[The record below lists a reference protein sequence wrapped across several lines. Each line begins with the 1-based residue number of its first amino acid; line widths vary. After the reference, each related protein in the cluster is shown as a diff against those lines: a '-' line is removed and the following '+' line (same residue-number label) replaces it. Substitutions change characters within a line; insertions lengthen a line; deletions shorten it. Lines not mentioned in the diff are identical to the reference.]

1 MLPSI
6 LARQVR
12 AGVEDQLRASF
23 SPSTKAFENIIESFL
38 DEPEALIKGPW
49 LSLDMP
55 FRRSERAEE
64 FFPDVPL
71 GFRPYRHQERAF
83 ERLSGIRP
91 KSTLVATGTG
101 SGKTECFLL
110 PVLDSCAK
118 AKGEPGIKAIIIYP
132 MNALATD
139 QARRIAKLIDK
150 NPRLKGLRAGIY
162 ADERPQNASSVMTPT
177 WIIDSRD
184 ALVKNPPDILLTN
197 YKMLDYMLVRPEE
210 REIWEKNR
218 PDTLRHLIVDELHT
232 FDGAQGTD
240 LASLIRRLKDRLKM
254 RSGDLCCVGT
264 SATLGG
270 PEAIEDLVAYAREIF
285 DEPFDASS
293 VVLEDRQ
300 SVNEYLED
308 IQITA
313 LDVPAEDQITA
324 LVRKTDD
331 LTPEELVRLAFG
343 FWLKAQ
349 PPRDVSATD
358 WRVSLG
364 HMLDGHVFFQTL
376 LKILKGRPRSYTDIK
391 EEFRRNKLYRGL
403 GDDHLDA
410 LIDTLTAL
418 IAHARRIYPDAVDE
432 SGKPIPMPFFNVR
445 HQLWLRELRR
455 MVANVG
461 TTPRLQHHDD
471 LGFEEQQRA
480 LPVIHCRA
488 CGGAGW
494 ATVTPNDERRPLG
507 AELQEVYSAYFGYS
521 DRLRFIF
528 RESPVPRIK
537 RRVVGQTRSAWLC
550 TECLVPHYGET
561 CPEGGCG
568 SCRASTDK
576 LIEVFVHK
584 PGRLTDEK
592 FRVDHDCTFCG
603 APNGLGI
610 LGAQSVTLV
619 TGMVA
624 TMFGSD
630 HNDDP
635 KLLTFS
641 DSVQDAAHRAGV
653 LQARNASNVFRAGL
667 SRFVCEAVAPNM
679 ETVEAE
685 APKAMQKALGDKTP
699 DGDFVAT
706 YLPADMEWRNDYKAL
721 LATDELPPG
730 SKLPEYLQQRLA
742 WESFAELTFRS
753 RLGATVERTGLAA
766 PHTDLSLV
774 GPLCEEIAARMRN
787 DLGMASDAISQ
798 EDLLRFLVG
807 LLDHMRARGAVAT
820 DITRLYVAREANW
833 YAVVRAHPHGRSLPQ
848 YAPAAPKPTF
858 PSNRVLRGFEPVATD
873 GIGGWYVPWF
883 LKWFEHKLVLTGDLY
898 RDFYNL
904 MFKVLEN
911 RNLVERLPI
920 GVGKDVA
927 ATCAWGLKP
936 ETVRVHAKSATVR
949 CDTCGNLH
957 HIPAA
962 QEFVDVWTGMRC
974 TRVGCEGSMGLD
986 GDARRNRFRTRIL
999 TKGRIKRV
1007 IAAEH
1012 TGLLGREQRQEVE
1025 RRFMTDDRKT
1035 WYPNLLAATPTL
1047 EMGIN
1052 IGDLSTLVLCSVPPE
1067 QANYVQRIG
1076 RTGRRDGNSLN
1087 VTVATA
1093 RPHDMWYW
1101 ADPEEMISGKVRT
1114 PGVHL
1119 KAVAILKRQ
1128 FAAYTLDRWVSEA
1141 GAGVKSYGKV
1151 RDALNAITAKNQNAF
1166 PLFWFKFVEEKAES
1180 LFNDFCRLFP
1190 RLLEDTEALEALRA
1204 FAFGGENDS
1213 LAYAVA
1219 NEFAGVSAEISA
1231 IQERMDAASAMA
1243 KKLKAEQ
1250 PPPTDLKERLDA
1262 LDREKR
1268 ALGMIKRE
1276 INSGDIVGFLTDRG
1290 ILPNYLF
1297 PEQGVTLKSILYR
1310 TEVASEEDK
1319 APTITEYMRPA
1330 AAALGE
1336 FAPSALFYADSRKLK
1351 IDQIDLSASPIEHWR
1366 VCPDCTHMALAQA
1379 ETTEEG
1385 CPCCGSKMWAD
1396 KGARRP
1402 MIRLKQVYAVG
1413 NDRNTRIGD
1422 DGDERETRYF
1432 DRDYLPAFERNQIGN
1447 AYAVEDGAL
1456 PFAFEHLRRCTFR
1469 EVNFGENGDTPSGQK
1484 VAGERRLGHGFSL
1497 CRSCGRVQDPEEI
1510 RRMRRDGSKKGL
1522 HQPRCHE
1529 VNSEDDDTYVSVVY
1543 LYREFTSEAIR
1554 FLLPLASSKDH
1565 DKVKSLRAA
1574 MDLGLRLHFKGKVD
1588 HLRTSLVETAD
1599 GPLTRRYLYLYDTVP
1614 GGTGY
1619 LKQLATRPDEMQD
1632 VFALAL
1638 AHMRDCVCNTD
1649 PRKDGCPRCIRSHAS
1664 TFGRGEVSRDTASG
1678 IIAEILADWDKL
1690 RPVDN
1695 VDGVKLNKALE
1706 SELEAMFVARF
1717 RDNVQ
1722 AAGGKFIKA
1731 VVNAQP
1737 GFFVKHGDGE
1747 WRLQPQV
1754 DLSKHFP
1761 GVPKTRADF
1770 VLWPA
1775 VPTPGSKPVAI
1786 YLDGWQWHH
1795 DRIPNDLRVRQEL
1808 IRSGHVLV
1816 WSLTWA
1822 DVETASGGE
1831 AKKHFWDP
1839 SSSLPGPM
1847 LNRLTDGE
1855 QTLTDLR
1862 AVLEAAPFDQFLRYV
1877 RCPDMTAWTGRAC
1890 ALSTGLFLSGMQ
1902 AGKDPKAVMAA
1913 TEEFSGDAGR
1923 ATLEAMPGTPLYG
1936 YRLDKGVG
1944 CVTVAVEQPWRPP
1957 EWPQGRTLTTVVGFE
1972 HRLAESPEAKKAWN
1986 GALRLL
1992 NLLQFGGPLYVG
2004 CTEEIGLDPAPR
2016 PAPEQEDAYSEAWA
2030 DVERLVLADLL
2041 PLVRKLRQKVP
2052 PVTPPEALYEVAD
2065 AEGNAIGTLELA
2077 WPEQKKGI
2085 VLEPDLARLFPGWTI
2100 IVYAGQDNIFEDDPV
2115 GEPA

>member
-38 DEPEALIKGPW
+38 GEPDALLKGPW

-55 FRRSERAEE
+55 FRRSVRAEE

-71 GFRPYRHQERAF
+71 GFKPYRHQERAF
-83 ERLSGIRP
+83 ERLSGERP

-132 MNALATD
+132 MNALASD
-139 QARRIAKLIDK
+139 QARRIAKVIAK
-150 NPRLKGLRAGIY
+150 NPKLKGLRAGIY
-162 ADERPQNASSVMTPT
+162 ADQRPEHPSTVMTDT
-177 WIIDSRD
+177 GIIDSRD

-197 YKMLDYMLVRPEE
+197 YKMLDYMLVRPDE

-270 PEAIEDLVAYAREIF
+270 PEAIGELVAYAQEIF
-285 DEPFDASS
+285 DEPFDGSS

-300 SVNEYLED
+300 SVNEYLEE

-313 LDVPAEDQITA
+313 LDVPSEGQITA

-331 LTPEELVRLAFG
+331 LSPEELVRLAFG
-343 FWLKAQ
+343 FWFNAQ
-349 PPRDVSATD
+349 PPKDISATD
-358 WRVSLG
+358 WRVTLG

-376 LKILKGRPRSYTDIK
+376 LKILKGRPRSYADIK
-391 EEFRRNKLYRGL
+391 EEFRRNKLYRSL
-403 GDDHLDA
+403 SDDHLGA
-410 LIDTLTAL
+410 LLDTLTAL
-418 IAHARRIYPDAVDE
+418 VAHARRIYPDVADE
-432 SGKPIPMPFFNVR
+432 AGRPIPMPFFNVR

-471 LGFEEQQRA
+471 LGIDEQRRA

-494 ATVTPNDERRPLG
+494 ATVTPNDERRPLA
-507 AELQEVYSAYFGYS
+507 AELQEIYSAYFGYS
-521 DRLRFIF
+521 DRLRFVF
-528 RESPVPRIK
+528 REPPVPRIK
-537 RRVVGQTRSAWLC
+537 RKVVGQTRSAWLC
-550 TECLVPHYGET
+550 TECLAPHYGET
-561 CPEGGCG
+561 CPEDGCG
-568 SCRASTDK
+568 SCRASSDK
-576 LIEVFVHK
+576 LIEVYVHK

-592 FRVDHDCTFCG
+592 FRIDHDCTFCG
-603 APNGLGI
+603 AQNGLGI

-653 LQARNASNVFRAGL
+653 LQARNALNVFRAGL
-667 SRFVCEAVAPNM
+667 SRFVCEAVAPDLD
-679 ETVEAE
+679 TVEAE
-685 APKAMQKALGDKTP
+685 APDAMQRALGDKAP

-706 YLPADMEWRNDYKAL
+706 YLPADMEWRKDYKAL
-721 LATDELPPG
+721 LATDELPGG
-730 SKLPEYLQQRLA
+730 SKLPEYLRQRLA

-766 PHTDLSLV
+766 PHADLSLV
-774 GPLCEEIAARMRN
+774 EPLCDEIAGRMQ
-787 DLGMASDAISQ
+787 DELAMAPDVISR
-798 EDLLRFLVG
+798 DGLLRFLVG

-820 DITRLYVAREANW
+820 DITRLYVARGANW
-833 YAVVRAHPHGRSLPQ
+833 FAVLKAHPHGRSLPQ
-848 YAPAAPKPTF
+848 YGPSAPKPTF
-858 PSNRVLRGFEPVATD
+858 PSNRILRGFEPVATD

-883 LKWFEHKLVLTGDLY
+883 LKWFDHNNVLTGDLY
-898 RDFYNL
+898 RDFYEL
-904 MFKVLEN
+904 VFKVLEN
-911 RNLVERLPI
+911 RNIVERLPI
-920 GVGKDVA
+920 GTDKDVSA
-927 ATCAWGLKP
+927 VCAWGLRP
-936 ETVRVHAKSATVR
+936 ETVRVFAKSANVR
-949 CDTCGNLH
+949 CDSCGNQH
-957 HIPAA
+957 HVP
-962 QEFVDVWTGMRC
+962 QTYVHVWTGMRC
-974 TRVGCEGSMGLD
+974 TRVGCDGSMGLD
-986 GDARRNRFRTRIL
+986 GGAKRNRFRTRIL

-1012 TGLLGREQRQEVE
+1012 TSLLGRDQRQEVE
-1025 RRFMTDDRKT
+1025 RRFMAEDRKT

-1101 ADPEEMISGKVRT
+1101 TDPEEMISGKVRT

-1128 FAAYTLDRWVSEA
+1128 YAAYTLDRWVAEA

-1151 RDALNAITAKNQNAF
+1151 RDALNAIVAKNQNAF
-1166 PLFWFKFVEEKAES
+1166 PLFWFNFVEANADS
-1180 LFNDFCRLFP
+1180 LFRKFCELFP
-1190 RLLEDTEALEALRA
+1190 RLREDTEALEALRA
-1204 FAFGGENDS
+1204 FAFGSDNDG

-1219 NEFAGVSAEISA
+1219 NEFAGVANEVA
-1231 IQERMDAASAMA
+1231 AVQERIDAATAMA

-1250 PPPTDLKERLDA
+1250 PPPSNLDELLAA
-1262 LDREKR
+1262 LESEKR
-1268 ALGMIKRE
+1268 ALRSIRQE
-1276 INSGDIVGFLTDRG
+1276 INTGDIVGFLTDRG

-1310 TEVASEEDK
+1310 AEVANEEEK

-1351 IDQIDLSASPIEHWR
+1351 IDQIDLSASPIEYWR

-1379 ETTEEG
+1379 ETTEDG

-1402 MIRLKQVYAVG
+1402 MIRLRQVYAVG

-1432 DRDYLPAFERNQIGN
+1432 DRDYLPAFERDQIGD
-1447 AYAVEDGAL
+1447 AYAVEEGAL

-1469 EVNFGENGDTPSGQK
+1469 EVNFGETGDTPSGQK

-1510 RRMRRDGSKKGL
+1510 RRLRRDGSKKGL
-1522 HQPRCHE
+1522 HQPRCQE
-1529 VNSEDDDTYVSVVY
+1529 VNSEKDETYVSVVY

-1554 FLLPLASSKDH
+1554 FLLPLASSGDH

-1588 HLRTSLVETAD
+1588 HLRTSLVETSD
-1599 GPLTRRYLYLYDTVP
+1599 GPLTRRHLYLYDTVP

-1619 LKQLATRPDEMQD
+1619 LKQLATRPEEMRD

-1638 AHMRDCVCNTD
+1638 AHMHECVCNAD

-1664 TFGRGEVSRDTASG
+1664 TFGRGEVSRNTASL

-1690 RPVDN
+1690 RPVDS

-1717 RDNVQ
+1717 KASVQ
-1722 AAGGKFIKA
+1722 DAGGKFNKA
-1731 VVNAQP
+1731 VVNGQP
-1737 GFFVKHGDGE
+1737 GFFVKLGEGE
-1747 WRLQPQV
+1747 WRLEPQV
-1754 DLSKHFP
+1754 DLDKRCP
-1761 GVPKTRADF
+1761 DVPKTRADF

-1775 VPTPGSKPVAI
+1775 VPTPGSKPVVI
-1786 YLDGWQWHH
+1786 YLDGWQFHH
-1795 DRIPNDLRVRQEL
+1795 DVVPKDLRVRQKI
-1808 IRSGHVLV
+1808 IRSGHALV

-1839 SSSLPGPM
+1839 CSSLPGDM
-1847 LNRLTDGE
+1847 LKRLADGE
-1855 QTLTDLR
+1855 KALTDLK
-1862 AVLEAAPFDQFLRYV
+1862 AVLDAAPFDQFLRFV
-1877 RCPDMTAWTGRAC
+1877 RSPDLAVWEKRAC
-1890 ALSTGLFLSGMQ
+1890 ALSTGLFLAGMQ
-1902 AGKDPKAVMAA
+1902 AGKNVKAVMTA

-1923 ATLEAMPGTPLYG
+1923 ATLEVISGSPLYG
-1936 YRLDKGVG
+1936 LRLDKGVG
-1944 CVTVAVEQPWRPP
+1944 CVTVAVEQPWKPP
-1957 EWPQGRTLTTVVGFE
+1957 AWPDDRTLTTVVGFE
-1972 HRLAESPEAKKAWN
+1972 HRLEMSPEAKKAWN

-2004 CTEEIGLDPAPR
+2004 CTEETGLDPAPR
-2016 PAPEQEDAYSEAWA
+2016 PSPKQQDTNSEAWA
-2030 DVERLVLADLL
+2030 DVERLVLSDLL
-2041 PLVRKLRQKVP
+2041 PLVHKLRQQVP
-2052 PVTPPEALYEVAD
+2052 PIAPPEVLHEVAD
-2065 AEGNAIGTLELA
+2065 EEGNPIGTLELA
-2077 WPEQKKGI
+2077 WPDKKRGVVI
-2085 VLEPDLARLFPGWTI
+2085 DPDVAGLFPGWTI
-2100 IVYAGQDNIFEDDPV
+2100 IVYAGQDNIFDDESV